1 MCAPASFTKS
11 WVEAQRP
18 SKSPPGK
25 ERRQPKGRNG
35 SRLGFGLIDLIA
47 VACAVA
53 LVSALVVFAIEQ
65 ARIRARSVGCR
76 DNLRN
81 IGLALSQYT
90 DTHRMLPTATLVGS
104 DIRLAQS
111 PLALLVPLL
120 PLTNKPSSDSASATY
135 DSNQLWFEQREGI
148 GAAVVPTFRCPAS
161 RHLDPVES
169 LDAARSHCPLGT
181 LLATTDYVVCK
192 GPNDSWCMDHGSS
205 ALPLRERGCF
215 EIGRPLRPRD
225 ISDGLA
231 QTVVIGEGSAGAR
244 WSLSERGRFPLT
256 LVDKSNRP
264 LPAYNYWCWPF
275 LNTLEKQR
283 KTQIVAASIF
293 GTTAV
298 DLNRRPVIETIVNT
312 LKLGDCKPR
321 YKDGFHAVSGFRSDH
336 LSGAYF
342 LFADGA
348 SHFVSEGI
356 VPDVYRALS
365 SIAGCESVDYIN

>member
-1 MCAPASFTKS
+1 L
-11 WVEAQRP
+11 
-18 SKSPPGK
+18 
-25 ERRQPKGRNG
+25 
-35 SRLGFGLIDLIA
+35 RLGFALIDLVA

-53 LVSALVVFAIEQ
+53 LLTALAIFAIEQ
-65 ARIRARSVGCR
+65 GRIRARSVGCR

-90 DTHRMLPTATLVGS
+90 DVHRMLPTVTLVGAE
-104 DIRLAQS
+104 IRLAQS

-120 PLTNKPSSDSASATY
+120 PLTSKSSSDSPATY
-135 DSNQLWFEQREGI
+135 DSNQLWFEQRKGV

-169 LDAARSHCPLGT
+169 LDAKRSHCHLGT
-181 LLATTDYVVCK
+181 LLATTDYLVCK
-192 GPNDSWCMDHGSS
+192 GPNDSWCMDHGTS
-205 ALPLRERGCF
+205 AVPLRERGCF
-215 EIGRPLRPRD
+215 EIGRPVRPSD

-231 QTVVIGEGSAGAR
+231 QTIVIGEGSAGAR

-256 LVDKSNRP
+256 LIDRQSNRP
-264 LPAYNYWCWPF
+264 LPAYNFWCWPF
-275 LNTLEKQR
+275 LNTFEEQR
-283 KTQIVAASIF
+283 KTHNIAASIF

-312 LKLGDCKPR
+312 LHLGDCKPR
-321 YKDGFHAVSGFRSDH
+321 YKNGLHAVSGFRSDH
-336 LSGAYF
+336 VSGAYF

-348 SHFVSEGI
+348 THFVSEGI
-356 VPDVYRALS
+356 VPEVYRALS

>member
-1 MCAPASFTKS
+1 MCGLVSFTKS
-11 WVEAQRP
+11 WGE
-18 SKSPPGK
+18 SNDS
-25 ERRQPKGRNG
+25 KGRYG
-35 SRLGFGLIDLIA
+35 SRLGFALIDLI
-47 VACAVA
+47 VVVCAVA

-76 DNLRN
+76 DKLRN

-90 DTHRMLPTATLVGS
+90 DTHRMLPTVTLVGTE
-104 DIRLAQS
+104 IRLAQS

-120 PLTNKPSSDSASATY
+120 PLTTQSSSNSPATY
-135 DSNQLWFEQREGI
+135 DSNRLWFEQRNGT

-161 RHLDPVES
+161 QHLDPVES
-169 LDAARSHCPLGT
+169 LDAERTRCPLGT

-192 GPNDSWCMDHGSS
+192 GPNDSWCMDHGAST
-205 ALPLRERGCF
+205 LPLRERGCF
-215 EIGRPLRPRD
+215 EVGRPLRPGD

-231 QTVVIGEGSAGAR
+231 QTIVIGEGSAGAN

-256 LVDKSNRP
+256 ILDRQSDRP
-264 LPAYNYWCWPF
+264 IPAYNYWCWPF
-275 LNTLEKQR
+275 LNNVEEQR
-283 KTQIVAASIF
+283 RTQIIATSIF

-298 DLNRRPVIETIVNT
+298 DLNRHPVIETIVNT

-348 SHFVSEGI
+348 THFVSEGI